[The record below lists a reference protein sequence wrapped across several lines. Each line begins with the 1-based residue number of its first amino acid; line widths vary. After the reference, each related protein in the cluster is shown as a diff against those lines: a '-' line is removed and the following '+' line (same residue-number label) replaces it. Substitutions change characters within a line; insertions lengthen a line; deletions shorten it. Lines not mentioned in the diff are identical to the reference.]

1 MKKLILL
8 FALMAFVAC
17 KNQKSEAEEME
28 NETRE
33 MVDKEKPAA
42 GSLSETTDRQAD
54 QELYAP
60 QSSDDGNAASIKNAL
75 VNDLLKDDLA
85 AMEETDRKFQ
95 YFTVDLNNDG
105 KNEHF
110 VAFLSRYFCGSG
122 GCTVMLLDH
131 EASVITRFTVMN
143 TPIWA
148 EKATTNGWRNLLVRS
163 EGELKE
169 LRFDGSTY
177 PSNPSV
183 VPTASF
189 DAPSGSAIIMFDDNF
204 AKAKTY
210 TF

>member
-1 MKKLILL
+1 MKRLILL

-17 KNQKSEAEEME
+17 KNQKSEAEEVE
-28 NETRE
+28 NESQE
-33 MVDKEKPAA
+33 MVDEEKPAA
-42 GSLSETTDRQAD
+42 GSMAETTDRQAT
-54 QELYAP
+54 QESYAP
-60 QSSDDGNAASIKNAL
+60 QSSDDQNAASIKNAL

-85 AMEETDRKFQ
+85 SMEEKDRKFQ
-95 YFTVDLNNDG
+95 YFTVDLNDDG
-105 KNEHF
+105 KKEHF
-110 VAFLSRYFCGSG
+110 VAFMSPYFCGSG

-131 EASVITRFTVMN
+131 EASVITKFTVMR

-148 EKATTNGWRNLLVRS
+148 EKTTTNGWRNLLVRS
-163 EGELKE
+163 GGELKE
-169 LRFDGSTY
+169 LKFDGSTY

-189 DAPSGSAIIMFDDNF
+189 DAPSASAIIMFDDNF